1 LTRKRVIILVGIAV
15 VPLLAG
21 ALIAGAS
28 IWHDSLAYVKST
40 SARVSGTVTQVS
52 APGTGEVLELPYD
65 VGATVQ
71 QGQTLATIELAPQVQ
86 LGAATDQ
93 QSVRDPVKA
102 PVDGTII
109 KRFVHVGERTTT
121 GQAIISL
128 VNLTQLYIV
137 ADVDE
142 SRAPMVEEGQSAT
155 VYLRAFDKNVP
166 GQVAGLTPA
175 TSDLVTTAP
184 AGQQQSGAT
193 PQVPI
198 IVYFDAGNLPVY
210 PGMSADVTISVR

>member
-1 LTRKRVIILVGIAV
+1 MTRKRVIVLVAIAL

-21 ALIAGAS
+21 AIIAGVS
-28 IWHDSLAYVKST
+28 IWHDSLFYVKST

-52 APGTGEVLELPYD
+52 SPGAGQVLDLPYD
-65 VGATVQ
+65 VGETVR
-71 QGQTLATIELAPQVQ
+71 QGQTVATIELEPQAQ
-86 LGAATDQ
+86 LGGAADQ
-93 QSVRDPVKA
+93 QPIRDPIKA

-109 KRFVHVGERTTT
+109 KRFVHVGERTAT
-121 GQAIISL
+121 GQAVVSL
-128 VNLTQLYIV
+128 VNLTQLYVV

-142 SRAPMVEEGQSAT
+142 SRAPMVQEGQSAT

-184 AGQQQSGAT
+184 AGQQQSGTT